1 MSDMEPNTLV
11 DAVFDPLGYNSGF
24 DLKLLNIG
32 KDRSQYSTGK
42 HTPSESKMINSSLLI
57 RAIGSL
63 S

>member
-1 MSDMEPNTLV
+1 MV

-24 DLKLLNIG
+24 DLKLLKIG
-32 KDRSQYSTGK
+32 KDKSQYSTGK

-57 RAIGSL
+57 RAMGSL